1 MTTPLPEYL
10 ALLEWYDSGNE
21 CIEEFEALVKA
32 YGAAEYR
39 RGQAEK
45 LKLTDDQIEAIAVKH
60 EAFGFGLVDAKGY
73 TTHGFDPD
81 GLREFVREL
90 LGEKS

>member
-1 MTTPLPEYL
+1 MTTPLPDQL
-10 ALLEWYDSGNE
+10 AAFAPTFVAHD
-21 CIEEFEALVKA
+21 ALKEIVRA
-32 YGAAEYR
+32 YGAAEYK

-73 TTHGFDPD
+73 TTHGFYPD

-90 LGEKS
+90 LGGTS